1 MLANW
6 VSTLRL
12 EVAAAELVDDIH
24 LYECLHSHG
33 FEETSGIVC
42 CTLEFTLG
50 LGLLEDGDL
59 LFEVNLGFGG
69 QEFSKLRD
77 CLADRLSDHLRL
89 DIEGELE
96 KCLDRLL
103 QLLVGSILK
112 EGGKSS
118 EELACL
124 VLDVHRDAV
133 VGDKALEDGENLA
146 AVSWSLNNDDLNS
159 CFISSEADI
168 FSLIKACFGDE
179 ESNDR
184 FHLLGLHKL
193 SDILE
198 DLRNGNS
205 VDTVISNKTHLN
217 ILIFVVVIFSGFET
231 ELGDDRPFAIVEC
244 DHVGDE
250 GRLVGELE

>member
-1 MLANW
+1 M
-6 VSTLRL
+6 
-12 EVAAAELVDDIH
+12 
-24 LYECLHSHG
+24 
-33 FEETSGIVC
+33 
-42 CTLEFTLG
+42 
-50 LGLLEDGDL
+50 
-59 LFEVNLGFGG
+59 
-69 QEFSKLRD
+69 
-77 CLADRLSDHLRL
+77 
-89 DIEGELE
+89 
-96 KCLDRLL
+96 
-103 QLLVGSILK
+103 
-112 EGGKSS
+112 
-118 EELACL
+118 
-124 VLDVHRDAV
+124 
-133 VGDKALEDGENLA
+133 
-146 AVSWSLNNDDLNS
+146 NNNDLNS

-250 GRLVGELE
+250 GRLVSELE